1 MVRGQRVPRRPGLTH
16 DRVIEVAVDLI
27 NKEGLESLS
36 FAKLA
41 KHFGVKA
48 PSLYNHVE
56 GMEGLRRALRLRG
69 LAHLLS
75 VLQRAAVGRSGKEA
89 LTAIARAYRDY
100 ARIHPGLYML
110 TLQASEGDD
119 TEVYKAGRAVLE
131 VVLAALSGYNL
142 EGDEALHAT
151 RCLRSALHGFVA
163 LETGGGF
170 GLALNLDETFD
181 RLLDMLDSGF
191 RSAPQPHADETKALS
206 Q

>member
-1 MVRGQRVPRRPGLTH
+1 M
-16 DRVIEVAVDLI
+16 DLI
-27 NKEGLESLS
+27 DKEGLESLS

-41 KHFGVKA
+41 KHFNVKA

-119 TEVYKAGRAVLE
+119 IEVHKAGRAVLE
-131 VVLAALSGYNL
+131 VVLAALNGYGL
-142 EGDEALHAT
+142 DGDEALHAT

-191 RSAPQPHADETKALS
+191 RSAPQRLPSDTNGAPS
-206 Q
+206 R